1 MSIYIPI
8 ISPIPFQVSGCS
20 PEIAQSHFSGKLGW
34 IRNLMSNTRE
44 DMRECVAQLF
54 GIVVSQLPTDQFE
67 KSIADLLKSLKDKQV
82 EYQVWSLE
90 PFFSNFYS

>member
-1 MSIYIPI
+1 M
-8 ISPIPFQVSGCS
+8 SGCS
-20 PEIAQSHFSGKLGW
+20 PDIAQSHFSGKLGW

-82 EYQVWSLE
+82 EYQVW
-90 PFFSNFYS
+90 

>member
-1 MSIYIPI
+1 
-8 ISPIPFQVSGCS
+8 
-20 PEIAQSHFSGKLGW
+20 
-34 IRNLMSNTRE
+34 
-44 DMRECVAQLF
+44 MRECVAQLF

-90 PFFSNFYS
+90 IFQFLFFKIAHILSVKTLRLLAFHDL